1 MVKIDTE
8 YITLGQLLKMTNII
22 SSGAEAKTAV
32 KQMKIFVNEQKE
44 DRRGRKLYPGD
55 VINVESK
62 TFKVEK

>member
-8 YITLGQLLKMTNII
+8 YITLGQLLKMTNVI

-32 KQMKIFVNEQKE
+32 KEMKIFVNDQKE

-55 VINVESK
+55 VVHVDKKI
-62 TFKVEK
+62 FKVEK